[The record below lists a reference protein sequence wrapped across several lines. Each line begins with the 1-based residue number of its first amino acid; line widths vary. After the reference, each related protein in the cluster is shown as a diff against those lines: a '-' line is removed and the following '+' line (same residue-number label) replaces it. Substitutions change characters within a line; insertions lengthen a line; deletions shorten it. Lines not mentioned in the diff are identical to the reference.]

1 MVAACVG
8 LQPAERVTVNLYLY
22 GASMVVYGFS
32 MFLIGTM
39 VEQTRATQRMLDE
52 WLNGFRDGWEAA
64 EQFDND
70 VRIVWRGRND

>member
-1 MVAACVG
+1 
-8 LQPAERVTVNLYLY
+8 VNLYFY
-22 GASMVVYGFS
+22 ATAMIVYGFS

-39 VEQTRATQRMLDE
+39 VEQTRTSGRMLTE

-70 VRIVWRGRND
+70 VRIIWGGRND